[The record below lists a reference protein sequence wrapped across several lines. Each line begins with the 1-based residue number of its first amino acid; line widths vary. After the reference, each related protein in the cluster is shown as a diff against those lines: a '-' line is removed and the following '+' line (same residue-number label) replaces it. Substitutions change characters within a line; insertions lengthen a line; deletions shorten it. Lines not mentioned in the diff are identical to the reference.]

1 MVFIKDEDI
10 SPFCAEEE
18 EENEEEEESID
29 ATGYAC
35 ERSSVPE
42 GKSALVGVAVE
53 EEEEEEA
60 EAEEVGVCR
69 AGGSRTAP
77 GEGAADKGAL
87 DTEER
92 LLRK

>member
-42 GKSALVGVAVE
+42 GKSALEGAVVE
-53 EEEEEEA
+53 EEEEEEEVEVECGVGGGGTA
-60 EAEEVGVCR
+60 AGEARE
-69 AGGSRTAP
+69 SR
-77 GEGAADKGAL
+77 
-87 DTEER
+87 R
-92 LLRK
+92 